1 MATGTR
7 FDRDFGYLMPFLD
20 RVAQAASE
28 LEDATAGAE
37 LSRLMAEEKR
47 RWARIRELL
56 NGARSAPEAA
66 RAPFPPA
73 LAAREA
79 PARRPPEHP
88 QGPLPLTVGSL
99 RKG

>member
-20 RVAQAASE
+20 QVAQAASGM
-28 LEDATAGAE
+28 EDTAAGAE
-37 LSRLMAEEKR
+37 LSRLIAEEKR

-56 NGARSAPEAA
+56 NGARGVTEAA
-66 RAPFPPA
+66 RAPLLPA
-73 LAAREA
+73 PAAREV
-79 PARRPPEHP
+79 PFRRPPEHP
-88 QGPLPLTVGSL
+88 QGALTLTVGSL